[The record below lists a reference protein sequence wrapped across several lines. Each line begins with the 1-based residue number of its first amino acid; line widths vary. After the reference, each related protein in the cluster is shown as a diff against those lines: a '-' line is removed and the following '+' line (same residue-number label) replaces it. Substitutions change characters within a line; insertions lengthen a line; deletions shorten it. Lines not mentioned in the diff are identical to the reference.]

1 MKSPLVYLTLTK
13 FKNQVKSIFKSPS
26 KLIYGVFLI
35 AVFVLVAFT
44 KNETVGTEP
53 RALSELVAILSLFYT
68 VMFLMVFVNG
78 SASNTPM
85 FTLSDVTLLFPAPL
99 RPNRVLFYGLFRQ
112 LGVSL
117 LLGFFLLF
125 QYSWLNTLYGIS
137 YGSLLLIIA
146 GYALTLFLAQLS
158 AMAVYTRTS
167 GKENAGRT
175 VRFCVYGAAALYALA
190 AVFTCREPLA
200 ALLNGG
206 KDYTAALKAGAD
218 FFSTLPG
225 LLFPVSG
232 WAAGIAGGIMTG
244 DFSLCLL
251 LLLLTF
257 VFTAVL
263 VLLIVKSKN
272 NYYEDVLQTAETAQS
287 AITAQKEGQLNEVVP
302 KKVRMGKL
310 GLGKGWG
317 ASAIYQKH
325 AVENRRSGIFFLS
338 NLSLIFVIC
347 IIAASFFMREF
358 EEGAI
363 LSVFAMGTYMQ
374 IFSTALGRFNRELM
388 KPYLYLIPEPP
399 LKKLLYAIKES
410 LWNNTLEAVIIFVPV
425 AFIIGASPL
434 DTVFCIAARISFSLL
449 FTAGNVLVERV
460 FGTVSSKVLIMFF
473 YVLALLLMAA
483 PGIILGAV
491 LMTLAPLPGFMGLFL
506 GIIVLN
512 IPVSLLVLYLCR
524 NLLQYAELNNR

>member
-1 MKSPLVYLTLTK
+1 
-13 FKNQVKSIFKSPS
+13 
-26 KLIYGVFLI
+26 
-35 AVFVLVAFT
+35 
-44 KNETVGTEP
+44 
-53 RALSELVAILSLFYT
+53 
-68 VMFLMVFVNG
+68 
-78 SASNTPM
+78 
-85 FTLSDVTLLFPAPL
+85 
-99 RPNRVLFYGLFRQ
+99 
-112 LGVSL
+112 
-117 LLGFFLLF
+117 
-125 QYSWLNTLYGIS
+125 
-137 YGSLLLIIA
+137 
-146 GYALTLFLAQLS
+146 
-158 AMAVYTRTS
+158 
-167 GKENAGRT
+167 
-175 VRFCVYGAAALYALA
+175 
-190 AVFTCREPLA
+190 
-200 ALLNGG
+200 
-206 KDYTAALKAGAD
+206 
-218 FFSTLPG
+218 
-225 LLFPVSG
+225 
-232 WAAGIAGGIMTG
+232 MTG

-410 LWNNTLEAVIIFVPV
+410 LWNDTLEAVIIFVPV